1 MQFVVIS
8 APTIIKSY
16 SLRILSV
23 ILTRLFASAVC
34 LLLQCTAGDG
44 GGVHLSGWP
53 GAGRDS
59 TATAPRYALAPYSS
73 VLSSHRSKY
82 TRKGCLTFIFL
93 VFLAYMILL
102 YTQVSQR
109 NAIAATAAVDKSGL
123 MLQKW
128 AMTVSELIAGLEL
141 FNIIITRVYYY
152 ILLSIYLYMYFLL
165 TTG

>member
-53 GAGRDS
+53 GAGRDGARQRRRQG
-59 TATAPRYALAPYSS
+59 THWLLIVVCYRL
-73 VLSSHRSKY
+73 
-82 TRKGCLTFIFL
+82 IDQN
-93 VFLAYMILL
+93 IL
-102 YTQVSQR
+102 
-109 NAIAATAAVDKSGL
+109 G
-123 MLQKW
+123 
-128 AMTVSELIAGLEL
+128 
-141 FNIIITRVYYY
+141 RVV
-152 ILLSIYLYMYFLL
+152 
-165 TTG
+165 